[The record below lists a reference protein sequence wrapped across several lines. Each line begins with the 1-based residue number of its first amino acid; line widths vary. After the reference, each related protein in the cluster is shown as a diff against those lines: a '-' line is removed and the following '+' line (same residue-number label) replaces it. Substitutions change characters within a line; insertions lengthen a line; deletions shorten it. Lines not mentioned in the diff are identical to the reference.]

1 MKKIPLRFVILIF
14 MGLVCPGYNLLFP
27 GAPVMVSA
35 PTAATP
41 AASAPPRFQPDD
53 NVGEAKLQMA
63 AICGAVGF
71 ILILVLGALAI
82 FSLVRRRP

>member
-14 MGLVCPGYNLLFP
+14 MGLACLTYNLLIP
-27 GAPVMVSA
+27 DAPVMESV
-35 PTAATP
+35 PTATP
-41 AASAPPRFQPDD
+41 TASATPRFQPDD
-53 NVGEAKLQMA
+53 NVGEAKLQMV

-71 ILILVLGALAI
+71 ILVLGALAI

>member
-1 MKKIPLRFVILIF
+1 MKNLSLRFVILIL
-14 MGLVCPGYNLLFP
+14 MGLVCLTYNLLIP
-27 GAPVMVSA
+27 DAPVMESV

-41 AASAPPRFQPDD
+41 AASATPRFQPDD
-53 NVGEAKLQMA
+53 NVGEVKLQML

-71 ILILVLGALAI
+71 ILVLGALAI